1 MLSALFG
8 MHPQESDE
16 DTVKIPISSILLLLS
31 AMRCRRCSSYSTSAM
46 IACVVPTAKGA
57 VQRANLFR
65 VTTPGKSSASVHL
78 RDSQRWQR
86 IHPAD
91 ERIAGLTSRT
101 EGGKGKM
108 PMWR

>member
-57 VQRANLFR
+57 VQRSLEP
-65 VTTPGKSSASVHL
+65 TYSA
-78 RDSQRWQR
+78 
-86 IHPAD
+86 
-91 ERIAGLTSRT
+91 
-101 EGGKGKM
+101 
-108 PMWR
+108 

>member
-1 MLSALFG
+1 MSSALLG
-8 MHPQESDE
+8 MHRQESDK

-57 VQRANLFR
+57 VQKANLLR
-65 VTTPGKSSASVHL
+65 VTTPGNPTATHKIASDGNVFTLLMKELQDVHRGSS
-78 RDSQRWQR
+78 
-86 IHPAD
+86 
-91 ERIAGLTSRT
+91 